1 MPLNT
6 NCFLTEG
13 LELTGCTKSNV
24 GGVETVY
31 IANFKQLVPGGA
43 VANKFVYDDTTTGQI
58 TSITGLTGTTFYQFD
73 TVKETSS
80 LAEAIN
86 VNVQNG
92 TLSFVPTIS
101 LVMNKLDTAKR
112 NLIHMLATGLL
123 IAVVKDNNGKYWM
136 AGYTKGLD
144 VTAVEAG
151 TGTALGDR
159 NGATVTLTGAEK
171 FPIAELSGAPVGGA
185 APTGAVAQMLALAG
199 Y

>member
-31 IANFKQLVPGGA
+31 FANFKQLVPGGA
-43 VANKFVYDDTTTGQI
+43 AANKFVYDGTTTGEI
-58 TSITGLTGTTFYQFD
+58 TAITGLTGTTFYQFD

-92 TLSFVPTIS
+92 TLSFVPTVS
-101 LVMNKLDTAKR
+101 LVMNKLTTEKR
-112 NLIHMLATGLL
+112 NLIHMLATGLM
-123 IAVVKDNNGKYWM
+123 IAVVKDNNGIYWM
-136 AGYTKGLD
+136 AGYNKGLD
-144 VTAVEAG
+144 VTAVESG

-159 NGATVTLTGAEK
+159 NGATVTLTGAENL
-171 FPIAELSGAPVGGA
+171 PIAALSSGAV
-185 APTGAVAQMLALAG
+185 TQMLALAG